1 MTRNMCTVLWKI
13 MWTCGYLVGNKPPAM
28 VPNKGVYMIKDIQ
41 RLGKYYGIP
50 LNQPKVDNPKSK
62 NYYLLKKNENHV

>member
-13 MWTCGYLVGNKPPAM
+13 MWTYLVGNKPPAM

-50 LNQPKVDNPKSK
+50 LNQPKVDNP
-62 NYYLLKKNENHV
+62 